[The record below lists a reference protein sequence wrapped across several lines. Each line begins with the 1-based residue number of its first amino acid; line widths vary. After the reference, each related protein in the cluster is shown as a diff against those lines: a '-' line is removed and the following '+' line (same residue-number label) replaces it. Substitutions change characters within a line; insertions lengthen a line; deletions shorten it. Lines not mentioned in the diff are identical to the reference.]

1 MLQRILPVD
10 CKEADVVLLQKIT
23 NSTDEYRCISSEDVE
38 VFQLG
43 DAMKNEN
50 LADVS
55 LCGLDPNRHQ
65 VFAAAAYGEGDESH
79 QIRQCSTKEYYTLT
93 GSIRHAKRETKR
105 MSRENMEDILLNIPT
120 TKTVVLLNYLQ
131 YITYILLHLNRILAF
146 NNFSTAESR
155 FHLYQGV
162 QRARQEMTNV
172 LINGG
177 KKNTIRPKE
186 QTQRRRG
193 RKERR

>member
-1 MLQRILPVD
+1 MLQRILLVD

-23 NSTDEYRCISSEDVE
+23 NSTDKYRYISSEDVE
-38 VFQLG
+38 IFQLG
-43 DAMKNEN
+43 DDMKNEN

-65 VFAAAAYGEGDESH
+65 VFAAAYGESDESH
-79 QIRQCSTKEYYTLT
+79 QIRRCSTKEYSTLT
-93 GSIRHAKRETKR
+93 GPIRHAKRETKR
-105 MSRENMEDILLNIPT
+105 MSRENVEDILLNIPT
-120 TKTVVLLNYLQ
+120 TKTVVLSNYLQ

-146 NNFSTAESR
+146 NNFSTVKSR

-162 QRARQEMTNV
+162 QRARQEMANV

-177 KKNTIRPKE
+177 KKI
-186 QTQRRRG
+186 Q
-193 RKERR
+193 